1 MLSHDDT
8 LEIDDVRAALACD
21 GIPVEVDLRK
31 SCDSTNSALLD
42 APGAA
47 PGTLQV
53 LACERQL
60 AGRGRRGRDWLS
72 WGSGSLTF
80 SVRWQFQAGSDSPT
94 GLSLAAGVAIARGC
108 DALGADR
115 VALKWPN
122 DIQVGG
128 NKLGGILTE
137 LATTVSGATSAV
149 IGIGLNLRRADAT
162 TLDLPVA
169 ALEETMAVL
178 PGRSRLLGEFSGQL
192 ARMLAVFSRDGF
204 AVFRDEWQSRNAHAG
219 LPVQV
224 IGELGSVRSGVCLG
238 VDDDGALLIQ
248 SALGR
253 ERVLSGDVS
262 LRPA

>member
-1 MLSHDDT
+1 MLSHDDC
-8 LEIDDVRAALACD
+8 LEINDVRAALAC
-21 GIPVEVDLRK
+21 GEIPVELELRK
-31 SCDSTNSALLD
+31 CCDSTNSALLD
-42 APGAA
+42 APAAA

-72 WGSGSLTF
+72 WGKSSLTF
-80 SVRWQFQAGSDSPT
+80 SVRWQFAAGAASPT

-108 DALGADR
+108 DALGAGGI
-115 VALKWPN
+115 VLKWPN
-122 DIQVGG
+122 DILLGG

-137 LATTVSGATSAV
+137 LATCAFGATSAV

-162 TLDLPVA
+162 TRDLQVA
-169 ALEETMAVL
+169 ALEQAMAVV
-178 PGRSRLLGEFSGQL
+178 PCRSRLLGEFSGQM
-192 ARMLAVFSRDGF
+192 ARMLQVFSRDGF
-204 AVFRDEWQSRNAHAG
+204 AAFRDEWQARNAHAG
-219 LPVQV
+219 LPVQIV
-224 IGELGSVRSGVCLG
+224 GELGSLRSGICLG
-238 VDDDGALLIQ
+238 VDGDGALLIE